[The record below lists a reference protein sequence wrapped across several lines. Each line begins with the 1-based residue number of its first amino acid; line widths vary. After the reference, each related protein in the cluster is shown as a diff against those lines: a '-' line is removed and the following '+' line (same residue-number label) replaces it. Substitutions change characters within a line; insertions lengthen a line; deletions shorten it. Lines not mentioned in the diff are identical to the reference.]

1 MYSDLQPQYQ
11 GSSDNQSIIWMICK
25 SADNRSGSPTSMC
38 SLELFPFCRV
48 RASTVLLLFLFELL
62 LQSSVAAGFFS
73 PTRRAC
79 PTIAK
84 WQIWL
89 HTPTPV
95 THTRARHCIEDCR
108 ECTASTSVQRRD
120 VQLDMAS
127 AFWFRPLRFSLKTR
141 PDTESNKRQ

>member
-1 MYSDLQPQYQ
+1 MYSDLQPHYQ

-73 PTRRAC
+73 LLAVLVQPSRSGKYGCIRQLL
-79 PTIAK
+79 P
-84 WQIWL
+84 
-89 HTPTPV
+89 
-95 THTRARHCIEDCR
+95 HTRARDCNEDCR